1 MDKYLLGFLLVL
13 GAGLSTGIG
22 SAVVYN
28 SRLVVLASKE
38 VLGISLGLS
47 TGVMLYVSFVE
58 IFQKSVSAFYENV
71 GLDFGMAYFWATF
84 CFFAGVV
91 CIRLIDKVVHYL
103 APSDLHLHAL
113 DLGRVPDL
121 LKEDDIKSLT
131 RKDEEDLDVI
141 ELEEG
146 KFGEKDDGKRR
157 SPGQED
163 KAASVAATNVVSS
176 EDTPLVSPDGTKL
189 PVTVTRAGAA
199 DGANEQVISTEDKN
213 DKENGEKEEE
223 KRDCKH
229 GGMEMT
235 EEHVSLKRMGL
246 FTALAIAIHNFPEGL
261 ATFVATLDDPTVG
274 IALAVAIAI
283 HNIPEGL
290 CVSMPIYFA
299 TGNRHVA
306 FGWGLLSGMSEIL
319 AAALAWAVLANT
331 MDANAYGI
339 LFGLVAGMMVAIC
352 MYELLP
358 TARKYDPDDHFV
370 THSVIAGMLLMSI
383 SLVIFQF

>member
-1 MDKYLLGFLLVL
+1 MDKFLLAFLLVV

-22 SAVVYN
+22 AAVVYN

-38 VLGISLGLS
+38 VLGLSLGLS
-47 TGVMLYVSFVE
+47 AGVMLYVSFVE
-58 IFQKSVSAFYENV
+58 IFQKSVSAFNEV

-84 CFFAGVV
+84 CFFAGIV

-103 APSDLHLHAL
+103 APIDLHLLAV
-113 DLGRVPDL
+113 DLNKVPAQL
-121 LKEDDIKSLT
+121 REDDISGLQQKNGK
-131 RKDEEDLDVI
+131 KDVDTI
-141 ELEEG
+141 ALEEG

-157 SPGQED
+157 APDQETAESSNGATFSAKD
-163 KAASVAATNVVSS
+163 SLLTSTDGDVEVPAAAAS
-176 EDTPLVSPDGTKL
+176 
-189 PVTVTRAGAA
+189 AGAA
-199 DGANEQVISTEDKN
+199 DGADDQSIVEEDKDDT
-213 DKENGEKEEE
+213 DKREERGA
-223 KRDCKH
+223 KKSDCKH
-229 GGMEMT
+229 GAMELT

-290 CVSMPIYFA
+290 CVAMPIYFA

-306 FGWGLLSGMSEIL
+306 FGWGVLSGMSEIL
-319 AAALAWAVLANT
+319 AAGLGWAILANT
-331 MDANAYGI
+331 VDGNAYGI

-370 THSVIAGMLLMSI
+370 THSVIAGMLLMSV
-383 SLVIFQF
+383 SLVVFQF